1 MNFLKF
7 LVLVFFTYSVMA
19 AENRGYIDFGAN
31 EEAAGASV
39 QQSDS
44 AVDIDNRREDVVN
57 EESPELPVVQPDS
70 ANGTDGRYEGVPSEE
85 LADDMPVQQTGSV
98 RRSLFT
104 SDVSQHEPVDNLL
117 SLANDHEF
125 VYFFTDL
132 RNFEGQTIT
141 HRWEYNN
148 QVLAE
153 VSFNVQGPRW
163 RVWSKKTLLPDWL
176 GEIQVNVV
184 DEQDRILAAGVLTYT
199 EASQTQ

>member
-19 AENRGYIDFGAN
+19 AENRGYIDFGAGEQSADSSAQQPGSMV
-31 EEAAGASV
+31 EEG
-39 QQSDS
+39 D
-44 AVDIDNRREDVVN
+44 RREDVVS
-57 EESPELPVVQPDS
+57 EESPDSPVQQPDS
-70 ANGTDGRYEGVPSEE
+70 TSANDSRYDGVSSDE
-85 LADDMPVQQTGSV
+85 LADMPAQQTGTV
-98 RRSLFT
+98 RRSHFT
-104 SDVSQHEPVDNLL
+104 SDISQHEPVDHLL
-117 SLANDHEF
+117 SLANDHES

-132 RNFEGQTIT
+132 RNLEGQTIT

-153 VSFNVQGPRW
+153 VTFNVQGPRW

-199 EASQTQ
+199 EASQ